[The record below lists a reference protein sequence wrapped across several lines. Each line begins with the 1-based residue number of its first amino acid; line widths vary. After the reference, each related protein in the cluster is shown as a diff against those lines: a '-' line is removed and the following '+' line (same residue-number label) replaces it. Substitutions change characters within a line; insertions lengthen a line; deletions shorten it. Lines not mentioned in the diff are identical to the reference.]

1 MSGCDL
7 PPSQRSCGPLI
18 ELAARAGVEE
28 RVMESISQCW
38 RLVRME
44 LEPHIC
50 LHLAQAFPN
59 RAPRGRKHG
68 LKDAERLVRR
78 LLAKNSS

>member
-1 MSGCDL
+1 
-7 PPSQRSCGPLI
+7 
-18 ELAARAGVEE
+18 
-28 RVMESISQCW
+28 MESISQCW

-68 LKDAERLVRR
+68 LRNAERLVRR
-78 LLAKNSS
+78 LLARNSS